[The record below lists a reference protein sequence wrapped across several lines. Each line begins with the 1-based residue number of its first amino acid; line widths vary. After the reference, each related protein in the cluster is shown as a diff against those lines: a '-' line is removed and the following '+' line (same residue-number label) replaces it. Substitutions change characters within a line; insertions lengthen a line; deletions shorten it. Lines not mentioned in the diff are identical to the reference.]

1 MCVASKSLASCLAI
15 RLGFQRIGPCSGG
28 FFSPTSRLDAS
39 SALGH
44 GRCCAHSWQHSR
56 SFMCPSRGSEDQVCS
71 SLLTTLPLFRPYF
84 LYVNGSSRASAPSPL
99 LQDSLLAAIRTSTMC
114 PLNSHLGHSG
124 LALFGYM
131 QICGIPYLSPPVQR
145 STLMGFQSLQQEYNP
160 IGSRYGR

>member
-1 MCVASKSLASCLAI
+1 MCVASKSPASCLAVP
-15 RLGFQRIGPCSGG
+15 LGFQRIGPCSGG

-44 GRCCAHSWQHSR
+44 GRWCAHSWQHSR
-56 SFMCPSRGSEDQVCS
+56 SFMCVNTLASLSRGSEDQVCS
-71 SLLTTLPLFRPYF
+71 SLPTTLPLFPPYF
-84 LYVNGSSRASAPSPL
+84 LYANGSSRASAPSPL

-131 QICGIPYLSPPVQR
+131 QICDAVYLSPVQR
-145 STLMGFQSLQQEYNP
+145 
-160 IGSRYGR
+160 